1 MPPLNIHSNCL
12 LFKIKQ
18 QGFKHKTIYQ
28 YFPDGWIPGDE
39 KRKEHMRFEEKKIV
53 YYEGED
59 VRVLRGKITEEDDF
73 FITVK
78 RRDGEQRINKKVII
92 RIVEGNHNG

>member
-1 MPPLNIHSNCL
+1 
-12 LFKIKQ
+12 
-18 QGFKHKTIYQ
+18 
-28 YFPDGWIPGDE
+28 
-39 KRKEHMRFEEKKIV
+39 MRFEEKKIV

-92 RIVEGNHNG
+92 RIVEGKNEHR